1 MTRALSFG
9 RVDVRA
15 KLTLLIL
22 LLAAPAVAQTAT
34 GRLPVCL
41 ACHGQT
47 GTSAMPN
54 VPSLGAMPVNYTLTQ
69 LYLFRE
75 KLRLADPM
83 NTMSEGLTD
92 EDLRSLAATFNAMPA
107 PTPAAE
113 LSVADREAGEALVT
127 KYHCNSCHMP
137 NLVGQQTIP
146 LIAGQREDYVHRA
159 LVAYRSNTRKG
170 YSPAMN
176 EASQEIQDDEIPLL
190 AKYIASFRAAPPG

>member
-1 MTRALSFG
+1 MRAG
-9 RVDVRA
+9 
-15 KLTLLIL
+15 LLMASL
-22 LLAAPAVAQTAT
+22 LLAVPAVAQTAAE
-34 GRLPVCL
+34 RLPVCT
-41 ACHGQT
+41 ACHGAS
-47 GTSAMPN
+47 GTSALPN

-83 NTMSEGLTD
+83 NAMAAGLSD
-92 EDLRSLAATFNAMPA
+92 DDLRSFAATFNAMPA

-113 LSVADREAGEALVT
+113 LPVADREAGQTLVE

-146 LIAGQREDYVHRA
+146 HIAGQREDYLKQA
-159 LVAYRSNTRKG
+159 LTAYKSNTRKG

-176 EASQEIQDDEIPLL
+176 EASQEIADDDIPVL
-190 AKYIASFRAAPPG
+190 AHYIASFRAPAAN